1 MTSETERR
9 AAALAREVGVVLAIL
24 GLAALVSFALHRI

>member
-1 MTSETERR
+1 
-9 AAALAREVGVVLAIL
+9 LAREVGVVLAIL